1 MASWLDWVDPKNLP
15 AVPGVKSLTQDVE
28 DLVNLTLNRTIR
40 LAVTGLRQS
49 GKTVFITTAVHH
61 LLSGQ
66 ELPFFTPAKQKRL
79 LGARLLPQNVGSLPS
94 FPYEGGQ
101 ASLSSEPPRW
111 PAPTQ
116 GLSSLRLELR
126 IANTGF
132 IARQLG
138 DYRSQQ
144 VEIIDYPGEWLLDLP
159 MMEQTFEEW
168 SAAMLDLA
176 KAPMREPLAKDWLAA
191 IHQEQ
196 GDAESGPMSG
206 SVRDRAATLAGLYR
220 RYLEDAQAAGF
231 SLLQPGRMTMPGD
244 MAGAEHLNFCPM
256 MPEASG
262 GRLYETMSDRFEHYR
277 DRVVR
282 PFYTDHFSRFD
293 RQIVLVD
300 LLSSLNRGRDVFED
314 TQNALKTVLRS
325 FRYGPSSLLTRLF
338 RPQIE
343 TLLFAATKADH
354 VAHNQHHNL
363 RLMLEQM
370 VFDAAGSARFEGI
383 QPVFM
388 ALASL
393 RSTDMVKTDH
403 HGQMLSCVRGHLKGE
418 DRETVLFPG
427 EIPPDLPGDDDWAED
442 RFRFRDFAPRRLR
455 PNGAEHQQH
464 IRLDQ
469 ALDVLLSDRLK

>member
-1 MASWLDWVDPKNLP
+1 MSTWLEWIDPKNLP
-15 AVPGVKSLTQDVE
+15 AVPGVRSVTQDVE
-28 DLVNLTLNRTIR
+28 DLINLTLNRTVR

-66 ELPFFTPAKQKRL
+66 ELPFFTPVKQKRL
-79 LGARLLPQNVGSLPS
+79 LGARMLPKNVGDLPT
-94 FPYEGGQ
+94 FPFDAARE
-101 ASLSSEPPRW
+101 ALIDEPPSW
-111 PAPTQ
+111 PAPTR

-138 DYRSQQ
+138 EYRSQQ

-159 MMEQTFEEW
+159 MMEQSFEAW
-168 SAAMLDLA
+168 SGAMIAAAQSPARRGLA
-176 KAPMREPLAKDWLAA
+176 DDWLQAV
-191 IHQEQ
+191 EQ
-196 GDAESGPMSG
+196 PVATGGAE
-206 SVRDRAATLAGLYR
+206 RDRAATLAGLYR
-220 RYLEDAQAAGF
+220 RYLQDAQAAGF

-244 MAGAEHLNFCPM
+244 MAGAEHLNFCPL
-256 MPEASG
+256 PNQPTAG
-262 GRLYETMSDRFEHYR
+262 GGGLYTMMSDRFEHYR

-282 PFYTDHFSRFD
+282 PFYEDHFSRFD

-300 LLSSLNRGRDVFED
+300 LLSSLNRGRAVFED
-314 TQNALKTVLRS
+314 TQAALKTVLRS
-325 FRYGPSSLLTRLF
+325 FRYGPSSLLARLF

-363 RLMLEQM
+363 RLLLEQM
-370 VFDAAGSARFEGI
+370 VFDAAGHARFEGV

-393 RSTDMVKTDH
+393 RSTDTVKTDH
-403 HGQMLSCVRGHLKGE
+403 HGQTLSCVRGHLKGE
-418 DRETVLFPG
+418 NRETVLFPG
-427 EIPPDLPGDDDWAED
+427 EIPPDLPVDDDWAD
-442 RFRFRDFAPRRLR
+442 GRFRFRDFAPRRLR
-455 PNGAEHQQH
+455 PNGADQPQH

-469 ALDVLLSDRLK
+469 ALDVLLGDRLR